1 MGGRAANDACGAG
14 AVTVLSGLADG
25 AGVCSRVA
33 EGLIEGAALA
43 VGDIEDVERTA
54 AVGGITV
61 GAGAGRIMQDA
72 LTRLKIMRITNSF
85 FITLLYDRPPLNNS
99 LSPLSLRML

>member
-1 MGGRAANDACGAG
+1 M
-14 AVTVLSGLADG
+14 LSGLADG

-43 VGDIEDVERTA
+43 VGNIEDVERTA

-72 LTRLKIMRITNSF
+72 LTRLKIMRITRIKI
-85 FITLLYDRPPLNNS
+85 ITIIINK
-99 LSPLSLRML
+99 